1 MPAGSVG
8 VTADGDSE
16 STAAYGRAA
25 QRFVLYWRTKV
36 KGLADK
42 ILLVKIQGERCEEL

>member
-1 MPAGSVG
+1 MPAGSVD

-16 STAAYGRAA
+16 STAAHRRAA
-25 QRFVLYWRTKV
+25 QQLVLYWRTQV

-42 ILLVKIQGERCEEL
+42 ISLVKIQRERCEEL